1 MSVRVEGVWA
11 AVERRLDAAGQA
23 GTELDLW
30 DALDRRVDPSTFRP
44 KLADDIEIR
53 EFPLRW
59 GGSYVM
65 VANPRDLLHYRLRAS
80 DRRLLELMDGT
91 RTVKE
96 IVLQEFEESGD
107 LDVSAV
113 SDLVRLLYEGN
124 FLAVRYQDVDELVGR
139 ALDPVTERRRKARGF
154 VRTLSIEWKDA
165 DRLIRWL
172 YRHGLKVFFRR
183 WVAVP
188 SVILAV
194 TGFAAFLS
202 LAGSDRFTLTGQS
215 LAIGAIVLLILDY
228 VMVFVHEVGHALVI
242 AHNGRHIRSAGFQIY
257 FGSPAFFVDSSDGM
271 MMDRHQQILESF
283 AGPYAQILVAAAS
296 SLVAWAVPGWILSET
311 LYRYAVLNYVV
322 VMMNLIPMLEL
333 DGYYI
338 LADLIEVPDLRQ
350 RSLTFMRHDMVRKL
364 LGRER
369 LSKQEVGLGV
379 YGVLGV
385 AFTVFSFYT
394 AYFYWRTVFGGLVS
408 RLWNE
413 GSVARL
419 LLIVLAVFIA
429 NPVLR
434 GAVQLVR
441 SLLRRVRAL
450 VRRIRFQLERGWR
463 VEAAEAIDELPMFD
477 EVPVELLNDLA
488 GRVRLRTLSAGEPVF
503 RQGDRPEAFYVVRRG
518 ALEVVEEDPGSGT
531 ERQIRLLG
539 PGESFGELA
548 LATGA
553 PRTATVRSIAESEL
567 FEVDRGTFERLLADR
582 LRLPTFAPTVQELS
596 ELRAQPCFANLGSAE
611 LARLREQGEWRT
623 YAPGEDIVQQGDV
636 GDAFYAISSGQ
647 VHVVENGEFR
657 QTLGQGSYFG
667 EIALLLDVPR
677 TATVTARTPVRAF
690 RLERS
695 GFDNLLAASFRR
707 GVLDPS
713 VPVNQT
719 LTH

>member
-1 MSVRVEGVWA
+1 MTVPARGVWQALDDCLGTQPAPA
-11 AVERRLDAAGQA
+11 ADRGVWGALEHRLDPA
-23 GTELDLW
+23 
-30 DALDRRVDPSTFRP
+30 SFRP

-59 GGSYVM
+59 GNSYLM
-65 VANPRDLLHYRLRAS
+65 IANPRDLLHYRLQAS
-80 DRRLLELMDGT
+80 DRRILELMDGT

-96 IVLQEFEESGD
+96 IVLQEFRDSGD

-124 FLAVRYQDVDELVGR
+124 FLDVAYRNVEALVGR
-139 ALDPVTERRRKARGF
+139 ALDPVSERRQKARGF

-165 DRLIRWL
+165 DRLIQWL
-172 YRHGLKVFFRR
+172 YRRGLKIFFRW
-183 WVAVP
+183 WVAAP
-188 SVILAV
+188 SVIFAV
-194 TGFAAFLS
+194 AGFLAFLT
-202 LAGSDRFTLTGQS
+202 LARSDRFTLTGQS
-215 LAIGAIVLLILDY
+215 LAIGFLVLLALDY
-228 VMVFVHEVGHALVI
+228 FMVFAHEVGHALVI

-283 AGPYAQILVAAAS
+283 AGPYAQLLVAAGS
-296 SLVAWAVPGWILSET
+296 SIVAWAFPGWLLSET
-311 LYRYAVLNYVV
+311 LYRYAVLNYLV

-350 RSLTFMRHDMVRKL
+350 RSLAFMRHDMFQKL
-364 LGRER
+364 RARER

-379 YGVLGV
+379 YALLGL

-413 GSVARL
+413 GPVTRL
-419 LLIVLAVFIA
+419 LLVLLAVFIA
-429 NPVLR
+429 GPVIRGAIEVVRSVLR
-434 GAVQLVR
+434 RIRAVV
-441 SLLRRVRAL
+441 RRVRF
-450 VRRIRFQLERGWR
+450 RLERGWR
-463 VEAAEAIDELPMFD
+463 VEAAEAIDALPLFE
-477 EVPVELLNDLA
+477 EVPVDMLNELA
-488 GRVRLRTLSAGEPVF
+488 GRVRLRTLSAGQPVF
-503 RQGDRPEAFYVVRRG
+503 RQGERPEAFYVVRRG
-518 ALEVVEEDPGSGT
+518 ALEVVEEEVDTGG
-531 ERQIRLLG
+531 EHQIRLLG

-548 LATGA
+548 LATGSS
-553 PRTATVRSIAESEL
+553 RTATVRSLAESEL
-567 FEVDRGTFERLLADR
+567 FEVDRGTFERLLVDH
-582 LRLPTFAPTVQELS
+582 LRLPSFAPTLQELS
-596 ELRAQPCFANLGSAE
+596 ELRAQPCFGNLGSSE
-611 LARLREQGEWRT
+611 LGRLREQGEWRT
-623 YAPGEDIVQQGDV
+623 FAPGEEIVEQGAI

-647 VHVVENGEFR
+647 VDVIESGEYR
-657 QTLGQGSYFG
+657 QTLGPGSYFG

-690 RLERS
+690 RLERA
-695 GFDNLLAASFRR
+695 GFDRLLAASFRR

-713 VPVNQT
+713 VPVSQT